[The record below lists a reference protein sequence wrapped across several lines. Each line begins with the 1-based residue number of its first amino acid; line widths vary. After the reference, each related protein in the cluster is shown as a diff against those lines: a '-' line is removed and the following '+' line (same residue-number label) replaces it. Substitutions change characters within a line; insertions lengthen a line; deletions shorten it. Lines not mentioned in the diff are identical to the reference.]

1 MMAYFNYHAKVKNMV
16 EAGELENVMFVEK
29 YKNISPALVLIFKNH
44 APMPIREY
52 RFKEYKHFLA
62 EYGFEVEIPEKYMWF
77 AFFYK

>member
-1 MMAYFNYHAKVKNMV
+1 MMAYFNYHAKVKKLV
-16 EAGELENVMFVEK
+16 EAGELKKAVFVEK

-62 EYGFEVEIPEKYMWF
+62 RYGFEVEIPEKYL
-77 AFFYK
+77 